1 MTQHRCSC
9 GSEESVKAD
18 TRVKYEQQWER
29 HDERAAA
36 ERRRNLAVVADPLL
50 RTLLPFSGKTVVDL
64 GIGTG
69 SMAFRA
75 VELSTP
81 GRLVGVDFSSR
92 GLVVSRAVSRSE
104 RFGAVDIEMV
114 IGDLERVPLAGR
126 CADVVLSQAT
136 FNLLPNKRVAM
147 SEMARIA
154 KPGARI
160 AVSDAFRTKKKCS
173 EEPWEACIAG
183 AVTVAEFST
192 LALSAGMIISQQM
205 DLTQQVKQ
213 LVGAR
218 KWDWPEFVEHN
229 MDYRAFVMLRA

>member
-154 KPGARI
+154 RPGARI

-213 LVGAR
+213 LVRAQ
-218 KWDWPEFVEHN
+218 KWDWPEFIEHN

>member
-9 GSEESVKAD
+9 GSDESVKAD
-18 TRVKYEQQWER
+18 TRVKYEQQWGR

-50 RTLLPFSGKTVVDL
+50 RTLLPFGGKTVVDL

-75 VELSTP
+75 VELSPP
-81 GRLVGVDFSSR
+81 GRLIGVDFSSS
-92 GLVVSRAVSRSE
+92 GLGVSRMVSHSE
-104 RFGAVDIEMV
+104 QFGAVDIELV
-114 IGDLERVPLAGR
+114 LGDLERVPLVGR
-126 CADVVLSQAT
+126 CADIVLSQAT
-136 FNLLPNKRVAM
+136 FNLLPNKQVAM
-147 SEMARIA
+147 SEIARIA

-160 AVSDAFRTKKKCS
+160 AVSDAFRTKKRCA
-173 EEPWEACIAG
+173 EESWEACVAG